1 MREVTDKDKIEVNI
15 STNNK
20 KISGNVQTG
29 AGSDKNF
36 VFTQATASAL
46 WKIKHNLNKYCSVS
60 VVDSAGNVVVG
71 DVNYIDK
78 GNIEISFSAAF
89 AGKAYLN

>member
-1 MREVTDKDKIEVNI
+1 MKQPLERHWEKYSNRKH
-15 STNNK
+15 
-20 KISGNVQTG
+20 
-29 AGSDKNF
+29 
-36 VFTQATASAL
+36 TQL